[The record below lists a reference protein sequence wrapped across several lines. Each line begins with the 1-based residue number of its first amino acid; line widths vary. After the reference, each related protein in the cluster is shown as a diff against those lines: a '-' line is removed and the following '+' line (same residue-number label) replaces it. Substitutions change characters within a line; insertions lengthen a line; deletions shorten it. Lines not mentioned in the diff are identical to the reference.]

1 MLGLH
6 QVQNAT
12 VALQAFE
19 LWMRHIEQPIDWVIA
34 KPALQKTNWIA
45 RMERIHEEP
54 FVYIDGAHN
63 VAGLNALKQLVTE
76 YFPHKEIHILYAGL
90 DSKNQAAQL
99 PLLSTFE
106 SSSLAVTEFEHPNAM
121 SLEQFKELVL
131 SEATHLQQP
140 VQFVENWPEYI
151 TDFIFTK
158 NADQMLL
165 VTGSLYF
172 VSAIR
177 QHIVKEFQK
186 ISN

>member
-1 MLGLH
+1 M
-6 QVQNAT
+6 
-12 VALQAFE
+12 
-19 LWMRHIEQPIDWVIA
+19 
-34 KPALQKTNWIA
+34 
-45 RMERIHEEP
+45 
-54 FVYIDGAHN
+54 
-63 VAGLNALKQLVTE
+63 
-76 YFPHKEIHILYAGL
+76 
-90 DSKNQAAQL
+90 
-99 PLLSTFE
+99 LSTFE

-177 QHIVKEFQK
+177 QHLVKEFQK